1 MFPLRQTRPCLAL
14 PPGSAH
20 PSSSSSGN
28 FQTFQH
34 SNLSTFRQGV
44 HSSLATAPL
53 TPFPATLTGESQLI
67 ENPAALSPVLATLT
81 RHVHHNPFVCH
92 SYKKHPGARIPS
104 ECHPERGEGSSFSR
118 SLAPLPR
125 QSHPSKGNPAIVAAL
140 SLPLVTSHQSP
151 GTASV
156 LSLTP
161 VTSHQSRITNSFI
174 IRTSIKPA
182 HKLFRMN
189 TSKTQHLKPFR
200 MNTYKK
206 TGEGGRAAGVI
217 PCLKLRSRPA
227 AVVGDGGDSQPAKF
241 VGIILAVEDV
251 PLLAILKNFFFL
263 RGDFL
268 ADFEIRLFFFVKSS
282 RQDLHDLLADGVA
295 VFHEFHVVA
304 GNQHVRD
311 LMGNSYNFF
320 AAQSHSYR
328 LPSSFPFPGVC
339 QKERRAINLDSE
351 QQRFAAPLLRLHFA
365 KTVACLPQNQFAI
378 TRELLLDL
386 LVHLLVRD
394 AGTAHFLLMLD
405 QYVAHFFVQAV
416 LDGDLFH
423 HALPDAL
430 RHRFRRLRLNQLPF
444 HQPLD
449 HFRGHVP
456 DVVPCDQHLRVSPL
470 RVSKRKSLLAGET
483 KCKELYSSSRLVT
496 LCLSSVVFPAGDEFQ
511 WGEVGERL
519 VRADAVVGVFP
530 MA

>member
-1 MFPLRQTRPCLAL
+1 MFRSPTT
-14 PPGSAH
+14 
-20 PSSSSSGN
+20 PSN
-28 FQTFQH
+28 FP
-34 SNLSTFRQGV
+34 STDRCH
-44 HSSLATAPL
+44 HSSLLRPYLDKSAISTCTDRAGAANFRSLLLTTNHSPLATSPI
-53 TPFPATLTGESQLI
+53 TPFPATLSGESQLI
-67 ENPAALSPVLATLT
+67 ENPAALSPVVATLT
-81 RHVHHNPFVCH
+81 PHLHLNPFVCH

-118 SLAPLPR
+118 SFSPLPR

-140 SLPLVTSHQSP
+140 SLPL
-151 GTASV
+151 
-156 LSLTP
+156 

-200 MNTYKK
+200 MNTYRK
-206 TGEGGRAAGVI
+206 TREGGRAAGVI

-227 AVVGDGGDSQPAKF
+227 AVVGDGGDSQPAKL

-295 VFHEFHVVA
+295 VFHKFHVVA

-311 LMGNSYNFF
+311 LMRDSYNLF
-320 AAQSHSYR
+320 AAQSHSCR
-328 LPSSFPFPGVC
+328 LPPSFPFPGVC

-365 KTVACLPQNQFAI
+365 KTGACLPQNQFAI

-405 QYVAHFFVQAV
+405 QDVAYFFVQAV

-444 HQPLD
+444 HQPLH